1 MILLLIVCTRCS
13 GVGVHVSETG
23 LFNSSLT
30 LNIVTAAGLEEG
42 WEIYSGS
49 AVFASF
55 NVCRGNLDECSVV
68 LGCSS
73 CRSPAREDV
82 YGTANISKCAK
93 NLTIKASTLAN
104 FASGEWNDIQLVC
117 GQESIEGY
125 TAYIPNI
132 DNESWIIPVAGAS
145 FTPDTKY
152 TVLNKVGWIT
162 GGGWFIDCAGW
173 HSSEYAALNSSD
185 SEHCTEVAVVAPGTA
200 DSSVLAEVFSV
211 EIPKDSEAVSV
222 LCSAPYTVLNVHFVG
237 QHAVGEIRISTNA
250 SLLAVTDM
258 LGGTLANISSEH
270 TIKIASR
277 LQFKVIIHGNSSVS
291 FTVEPSKKDQ
301 KSKTARIFLVA
312 GVAVVIVVIAAVAV
326 GCMCKKERRR
336 KDSSSE
342 I

>member
-1 MILLLIVCTRCS
+1 M
-13 GVGVHVSETG
+13 
-23 LFNSSLT
+23 
-30 LNIVTAAGLEEG
+30 
-42 WEIYSGS
+42 
-49 AVFASF
+49 
-55 NVCRGNLDECSVV
+55 
-68 LGCSS
+68 
-73 CRSPAREDV
+73 
-82 YGTANISKCAK
+82 
-93 NLTIKASTLAN
+93 
-104 FASGEWNDIQLVC
+104 
-117 GQESIEGY
+117 
-125 TAYIPNI
+125 
-132 DNESWIIPVAGAS
+132 
-145 FTPDTKY
+145 
-152 TVLNKVGWIT
+152 
-162 GGGWFIDCAGW
+162 
-173 HSSEYAALNSSD
+173 
-185 SEHCTEVAVVAPGTA
+185 
-200 DSSVLAEVFSV
+200 LAEVFSV